1 MDYLTTLGKLDL
13 ASLSKEAEESRVK
26 ILHELIEILSGSPD
40 GLLNGGE
47 ANGEPV
53 PEVVAEDLA
62 EDYEVPASTLQRNAK
77 PIEPDRASTASAEK
91 KPESKSSIVHSKS
104 NTDMKKKK
112 GLTRM
117 KSSQV
122 VELPSK
128 DNRKKEGNLIEKK
141 LMRRTV
147 QHWAILG
154 ADTLYLAKSSEETQ
168 SELKVKLCMV
178 LSGVM
183 SLYSI

>member
-1 MDYLTTLGKLDL
+1 
-13 ASLSKEAEESRVK
+13 
-26 ILHELIEILSGSPD
+26 
-40 GLLNGGE
+40 
-47 ANGEPV
+47 
-53 PEVVAEDLA
+53 
-62 EDYEVPASTLQRNAK
+62 
-77 PIEPDRASTASAEK
+77 
-91 KPESKSSIVHSKS
+91 
-104 NTDMKKKK
+104 MKKKK

-141 LMRRTV
+141 LMRRTI

-183 SLYSI
+183 SLYIIEAILPRDFSKVVYNLS